1 MLLRSLR
8 LNQRKDQQLRI
19 ISNHVKFI
27 TEVLKLHIFDKK
39 HIFAVLT
46 EQDSKK
52 ASNDL
57 KNRNRKPLK
66 DQAKMSYKLVYTDE
80 NG

>member
-1 MLLRSLR
+1 VKILLINLPF
-8 LNQRKDQQLRI
+8 LQCFCVCFFVQI
-19 ISNHVKFI
+19 
-27 TEVLKLHIFDKK
+27 
-39 HIFAVLT
+39 

-52 ASNDL
+52 STNDS